1 LEQNGYIQGRIYK
14 KTGNNKLPTID
25 KRTEPNLNRQKIIRT
40 LINHSQE
47 NLSKYELVKLSLEKS
62 KVSKIQNINETQSK
76 FTGEE
81 FLQLTFGDNIVIILP
96 KKGTKRFW
104 DQVQL
109 YMDLY
114 FRNQEEATEKDS

>member
-1 LEQNGYIQGRIYK
+1 MEQNGYIQGRIYK

>member
-14 KTGNNKLPTID
+14 KTGNNKLPAID